1 MEYKY
6 DRLLHGGDY
15 NPEQW
20 LDQPDIL
27 ETDIEYLKKSNC
39 NVVSVGIFSWSVL
52 EPEEGCFEFQWLTDL
67 IDKLYRNN
75 IYVVLATPSG
85 ARPKWL
91 SDKYPEVLRVD
102 ENRQR
107 NLFGGRHN
115 HCYTS
120 PVYRKKVGI
129 INTELAKRYANHPGV
144 ILWHVSNEYSGECH
158 CEYCQD
164 AFRSWLKDKYKTVE
178 TLNKAWYTT
187 FWSHIY
193 NSFDQIESPSPRGEN
208 GLHGLKLDW
217 RRFVTRQTLDF
228 AREEIR
234 VLRQF
239 NETLSVTT
247 NLMYFYEGLNY
258 FKFKEVFDIISW
270 DTYPTWHKEPESI
283 TAKDNGMYHD
293 LIRSIKNQP
302 FLQMESTPSYT
313 NWQGVSKLKKPGM
326 HELSCLQA
334 IAHGSDSV
342 MYFQWRQSAG
352 ASEKFH
358 GAVVDHYGG
367 ADTRTFHDVTN
378 LGNGLLQLQEV
389 CHSKVNASVA
399 VIYDWENHWAIKDSA
414 GPRNNGMFYKE
425 TVAKSYNA
433 FRKLGLNVDVIDM
446 EVEFKNYKIV
456 AAPLIYMLRNGLEEK
471 IRQYVREGGIFI
483 GTYWSGIVDEN
494 DRCYL
499 GGTPY
504 GLMDVFGLRSQEI
517 DGLYDWETNSAIPL
531 VNNPLGIEKI
541 YSCNHLCELVK
552 TDGAVPL
559 MVYGE
564 DFYKGLPVLTRNHYE
579 KGEAYYICADME
591 EAFYQ
596 DLYKKLITQ
605 KGIETII
612 NRDIP
617 EGVEVTSRVSEK
629 YNYIFI
635 QNFNRMPVKM
645 NLTGWEDKIIFGKY
659 NGTIKEFGTVI
670 FKTAL

>member
-20 LDQPDIL
+20 LDHPDIL

-91 SDKYPEVLRVD
+91 SDKYPEVLRVED
-102 ENRQR
+102 SRHR

-129 INTELAKRYANHPGV
+129 INTELAKRFANHPGV

-178 TLNKAWYTT
+178 ALNKAWYTT

-193 NSFDQIESPSPRGEN
+193 SSFDQIESPSPRGEN

-217 RRFVTRQTLDF
+217 KRFVTHQTLDF

-239 NETLSVTT
+239 NEKLPVTT

-367 ADTRTFHDVTN
+367 SDTRTFHDVTN

-389 CHSKVNASVA
+389 CHSKVNASSA

-414 GPRNNGMFYKE
+414 GPRNKGMFYKE

-446 EVEFKNYKIV
+446 EVELKNFKII

-494 DRCYL
+494 DQCYL

-517 DGLYDWETNSAIPL
+517 DGLYNWETNSAIPL
-531 VNNPLGIEKI
+531 ENNPLGIEKI

-564 DFYKGLPVLTRNHYE
+564 DFYKGLPVLTRNHYG

-591 EAFYQ
+591 EAFYE
-596 DLYKKLITQ
+596 DFYKKLITQ

-617 EGVEVTSRVSEK
+617 EGVEVTSRESDE

-645 NLTGWEDKIIFGKY
+645 DLTGWEDKIIFGEY
-659 NGTIKEFGTVI
+659 NGMLKEFGTVI
-670 FKTAL
+670 LKMAL

>member
-20 LDQPDIL
+20 LDHPDIL

-91 SDKYPEVLRVD
+91 SDKYPEVLRVED
-102 ENRQR
+102 SRHR

-129 INTELAKRYANHPGV
+129 INTELAKRFANHPGV

-178 TLNKAWYTT
+178 ALNKAWYTT

-193 NSFDQIESPSPRGEN
+193 SSFDQIESPSPRGEN

-217 RRFVTRQTLDF
+217 KRFVTHQTLDF

-239 NETLSVTT
+239 NEKLPVTT

-367 ADTRTFHDVTN
+367 SDTRTFHDVTN

-389 CHSKVNASVA
+389 CHSKVNASAA

-414 GPRNNGMFYKE
+414 GPRNKGMFYKE

-446 EVEFKNYKIV
+446 EVELKNYKII

-494 DRCYL
+494 DQCYL

-517 DGLYDWETNSAIPL
+517 DGLYNWETNSAIPL
-531 VNNPLGIEKI
+531 ENNPLGIEKI
-541 YSCNHLCELVK
+541 YSCNHLCALVK
-552 TDGAVPL
+552 TEGAVPL

-564 DFYKGLPVLTRNHYE
+564 DFYKGLPVLTRNHYG

-591 EAFYQ
+591 EAFYE
-596 DLYKKLITQ
+596 DFYKKLITQ

-617 EGVEVTSRVSEK
+617 EGVEVTSRESDE

-645 NLTGWEDKIIFGKY
+645 DLTGWEDKIIFGEY
-659 NGTIKEFGTVI
+659 NGMLKEFGTVI
-670 FKTAL
+670 LKMAL